1 MKSFIVTIEEFFKM
15 DTNIAENNFDPA
27 KRKLIIPLY
36 QREYKWSNEKI
47 VSLINDIARRDKFIG
62 NIILDEQE
70 NSYEVVDG
78 QQRITTCFLTLLC
91 LYNYYSGSPRE
102 QESVLR
108 LLKPYG
114 SFLLE
119 NYSIGSF
126 VTQENDHLL
135 LTISDALDVYYQK
148 QDFERAYGVIT
159 EHLSNMADQGTLREF
174 KGKLLDSEMLVL
186 INDQHRNTSPIEQIF
201 LDINEKAQLLEVEDI
216 FKGHCFENYDDAHHQ
231 DLRSTWVELKKQG
244 MQFTKFG
251 FENLSQFIY
260 LYLLEVDSIDIPEKL
275 TIAGKHYLD
284 GKNMDATE
292 ALLKDMITYGQ
303 ATTSV
308 YESINTDDYRFVDI
322 CSNSYEYRNTQDH
335 KLLKTMLKEIL
346 NAKAQYQ
353 KLPLFYLIYS
363 FKTNADLPA
372 RITHAQFRSLITNLY
387 IFATLFT
394 YTPGKKSKRD
404 VDHTLRNALRASDPS
419 VADIL
424 HAAKELRKSKVEAF
438 EFTATRAGFEWL
450 SFAYSVI
457 DFYSS
462 NQNWLCT
469 KYQRTDGFN
478 LEHFLIPDIRT
489 KCVTWVD
496 GDNSFELRLRSSLVA
511 TYKKYAINY
520 LVINEELNGLLL
532 HNDIVDKIE
541 KITQWYTQRGE
552 ALPKHVEIIINNIL
566 HMPEYI
572 RLSHL
577 KGQGLPQ
584 QEITDNYNN
593 FLEAYFREENSC
605 TLLNRIAQEFK
616 DAFSN

>member
-91 LYNYYSGSPRE
+91 LYNHYSGSPRE

-135 LTISDALDVYYQK
+135 LTISDAIDVYYQK

-404 VDHTLRNALRASDPS
+404 VDHTLRNALRAADPS
-419 VADIL
+419 IADIL
-424 HAAKELRKSKVEAF
+424 HAAKELRKSKV
-438 EFTATRAGFEWL
+438 G
-450 SFAYSVI
+450 
-457 DFYSS
+457 
-462 NQNWLCT
+462 N
-469 KYQRTDGFN
+469 K
-478 LEHFLIPDIRT
+478 
-489 KCVTWVD
+489 
-496 GDNSFELRLRSSLVA
+496 
-511 TYKKYAINY
+511 
-520 LVINEELNGLLL
+520 
-532 HNDIVDKIE
+532 
-541 KITQWYTQRGE
+541 
-552 ALPKHVEIIINNIL
+552 
-566 HMPEYI
+566 
-572 RLSHL
+572 
-577 KGQGLPQ
+577 
-584 QEITDNYNN
+584 
-593 FLEAYFREENSC
+593 
-605 TLLNRIAQEFK
+605 
-616 DAFSN
+616 

>member
-91 LYNYYSGSPRE
+91 LYNHYSGSPRE

-126 VTQENDHLL
+126 LTQENDHLL

-292 ALLKDMITYGQ
+292 ALLKDMIAYGQ

-404 VDHTLRNALRASDPS
+404 VDHTLRNALRAADPS

-462 NQNWLCT
+462 NQNWLCA
-469 KYQRTDGFN
+469 KYQRIDGFN

-489 KCVTWVD
+489 KCVAWVD

-520 LVINEELNGLLL
+520 LVINEDLNGLLL

-577 KGQGLPQ
+577 KGQGLSQ

-605 TLLNRIAQEFK
+605 TLLNRIAQEFT

>member
-91 LYNYYSGSPRE
+91 LYNHYAGSPRE

-135 LTISDALDVYYQK
+135 LTISNALDVYYQK

-216 FKGHCFENYDDAHHQ
+216 FKGHCFENYDDAYHQ

-292 ALLKDMITYGQ
+292 ALLKDMIAYGQ

-372 RITHAQFRSLITNLY
+372 RITHVQFRSLITNLY

-394 YTPGKKSKRD
+394 YTPGKKSKRG
-404 VDHTLRNALRASDPS
+404 VDHTLRNALRAADPS

-424 HAAKELRKSKVEAF
+424 HAAKELRKSKVETF

-462 NQNWLCT
+462 NQNWLCA
-469 KYQRTDGFN
+469 KYQHIDGFN

-520 LVINEELNGLLL
+520 LVINEDLNGLLL

-577 KGQGLPQ
+577 KGQGLSQ

-605 TLLNRIAQEFK
+605 TLLNRIAQEFT

>member
-91 LYNYYSGSPRE
+91 LYNHYSGSRRE
-102 QESVLR
+102 QESVLQ

-119 NYSIGSF
+119 NHSIGNF
-126 VTQENDHLL
+126 VTQENDQLL
-135 LTISDALDVYYQK
+135 LTINDTSDVYYQK
-148 QDFERAYGVIT
+148 QDFERAYAVIA
-159 EHLSNMADQGTLREF
+159 EHLSQMAEQGSLREF
-174 KGKLLDSEMLVL
+174 KGKLLDCEMLVL

-216 FKGHCFENYDDAHHQ
+216 FKGHCFENYDDAYHQ
-231 DLRSTWVELKKQG
+231 ELRSTWVELKKQG

-284 GKNMDATE
+284 GKNMDVTE
-292 ALLKDMITYGQ
+292 ALLNDMITYGQ
-303 ATTSV
+303 ATTG
-308 YESINTDDYRFVDI
+308 IFDLIKTDDYRFVDV
-322 CSNSYEYRNTQDH
+322 CSNSYEYRNSADH
-335 KLLKTMLKEIL
+335 KMLKVMLKEIL
-346 NAKAQYQ
+346 TAKAQYQ
-353 KLPLFYLIYS
+353 KLPVFYLMYS
-363 FKTNADLPA
+363 LKTNGDLPA
-372 RITHAQFRSLITNLY
+372 RITHVQFRSLITNLY
-387 IFATLFT
+387 IYATLFT

-404 VDHTLRNALRASDPS
+404 VDHTLRNALMAAELS
-419 VADIL
+419 VTEIL
-424 HAAKELRKSKVEAF
+424 HAAKELRRSKVDAF

-462 NQNWLCT
+462 NQNWLCS
-469 KYQRTDGFN
+469 KYQRADGFN

-496 GDNSFELRLRSSLVA
+496 GENSFELHIRPSIVA
-511 TYKKYAINY
+511 TYKKYAVNY
-520 LVINEELNGLLL
+520 LVINEDLNGMLL
-532 HNDIVDKIE
+532 HNDIVDKIG

-552 ALPKHVEIIINNIL
+552 TLPKHVEVIINAIT

-572 RLSHL
+572 RLAHL
-577 KGQGLPQ
+577 KGQGLSQ
-584 QEITDNYNN
+584 QEITEHYNN
-593 FLEAYFREENSC
+593 FLETYFREENSC
-605 TLLNRIAQEFK
+605 AILGRIEQEFK
-616 DAFSN
+616 GAFSN

>member
-91 LYNYYSGSPRE
+91 LYNHYSGSPRE

-126 VTQENDHLL
+126 LTQENDHLL

-292 ALLKDMITYGQ
+292 ALLKDMIAYGQ

-363 FKTNADLPA
+363 LKTNADLPA

-404 VDHTLRNALRASDPS
+404 VDHTLRNALRAADPS

-462 NQNWLCT
+462 NQNWLCA
-469 KYQRTDGFN
+469 KYQRIDGFI

-520 LVINEELNGLLL
+520 LVINEDLNGLLL

-577 KGQGLPQ
+577 KGQGLSQ

-605 TLLNRIAQEFK
+605 TLLNRIAQEFT